1 MSQHDIF
8 YVLRKYF
15 CGNLPCFFTE
25 DRLVYKKTINSLPG
39 ENTMNLHDI
48 KPISHIK
55 SHAAE
60 VLGRIA
66 ESGQSLGITQH
77 GELKA
82 VLVGAE
88 SYRRMQ
94 ESLAFLKFVALGDED
109 IRTGQTRP
117 VDEFIADMR
126 DKLGCRR

>member
-1 MSQHDIF
+1 
-8 YVLRKYF
+8 
-15 CGNLPCFFTE
+15 
-25 DRLVYKKTINSLPG
+25 
-39 ENTMNLHDI
+39 MNLHDI

-60 VLGRIA
+60 VLDRIA
-66 ESGQSLGITQH
+66 QSGQSLGITQH

-94 ESLAFLKFVALGDED
+94 ESLAFLKLVALGDED
-109 IRTGQTRP
+109 IRAGKTRP
-117 VDEFIADMR
+117 VNDFIVDMR
-126 DKLGCRR
+126 AKLGVAKR

>member
-1 MSQHDIF
+1 
-8 YVLRKYF
+8 
-15 CGNLPCFFTE
+15 
-25 DRLVYKKTINSLPG
+25 
-39 ENTMNLHDI
+39 MNLHDI

-60 VLGRIA
+60 VLEQIA
-66 ESGQSLGITQH
+66 ESGNNLGITQH

-88 SYRRMQ
+88 NYRCTQ
-94 ESLAFLKFVALGDED
+94 EKLAFLTLVALGDED

-117 VDEFIADMR
+117 VNEFIADMR
-126 DKLGCRR
+126 DKLNVAKS